1 MISYKCLFAVAV
13 LSLDSAIPAK
23 AWQLLQAPVMSPWA
37 QLVDPAAP
45 LPEYPRPQ
53 MTRTSWLNLNGIW
66 EFKAGNVGDSV
77 PTNQTLAGEILVPFP
92 MESVISG
99 VAAQHP
105 RSWYRRQ
112 FVVPPAWNGQKILL
126 HLEAVDWESEV
137 FIDGV
142 SCGIHRGGYDK
153 MTYDI
158 TSKVTTAGPH
168 EMIVRVYDP
177 TDLGGYPRGKQT
189 LDKALN
195 DVVYTSCTGIWQTV
209 WLEPVPQTSVDD
221 LKLVPDIDNSQLN
234 VTVTLAG
241 PTAGMTVTAV
251 AKDGAT
257 VVGTV
262 TGAPNAV
269 LQLSVPTPK
278 LWSPSSPFLY
288 DLEVTVSNGA
298 TQLDSVGSYFGMRK
312 ISLGTSGGFVKMLL
326 NNQFTFQ
333 YGPLDQGF
341 WPDGIYTPPTDD
353 ALKSDIEQAK
363 ILGCNMIRKH
373 IKVESARWYYWA
385 DKLGMLVW
393 QDMPSCNSYNSTP
406 QPIDKPQFKAELTR
420 MVDSRRNHPSIISWV
435 IFNERQGQH
444 DTVALTDFLKAR
456 DPSRLVN
463 QASGWDDAGG
473 GDVLDNHRY
482 PEPVCPTSATRA
494 VVCGE
499 YGGVGLPV
507 TNHIWG
513 RGFEYITVADSNA
526 LTNKFEEMSF
536 QVSDYTANRGLSAAV
551 YTQITDVESELN
563 GFLTYDR
570 QFRKSDAD
578 RIRASI
584 AQAGSAITIPALIP
598 SSQTVGQTWK
608 YTTTTPASDWSSSAF
623 SDTAWTSALGAFGTI
638 STPRTQWNTPDIW
651 LRRTFNPGTLTASQ
665 LPDLR
670 FSVFHDENA
679 EIYINGVL
687 AATIG
692 GYNSNYAL
700 FPLTTAGQ
708 NAILPNATNVL
719 AVHCRQTSGG
729 QFIDVGLSLLQGG
742 VVVPPRP
749 VPTQPTTLL
758 VRNGKFGPSLGWS
771 SVPNATTYQIKRS
784 LTSGGPYTNLLLSSP
799 INAVIDTAVANGVT
813 YYYVVSA
820 MNASGESVNSAQ
832 IAVTAVI
839 APTPPPPPPPPVPQ
853 TTLAAW
859 FKADALNS
867 TNGALVPSWTDSSG
881 SGNNA
886 TQATTTSQPTY
897 VTAAINGRPAV
908 RFNAAESDNLAFTRP
923 VKDNFAI
930 FCVFRSSQG
939 VGTGTNFYNGAG
951 LVSGEKSGAVN
962 DFGLSL
968 NANGKLLAGSGS
980 PEVSITSTGSTFNNG
995 SAHVAVFK
1003 RTKVTGLLE
1012 LFADG
1017 VAQGTATGGVQ
1028 SLTAPDS
1035 LILGSHPVL
1044 NNYLT
1049 GDIAEVKIYDGIMND
1064 ADRSAVSS
1072 ALAYKYGIGPAVSAR
1087 APADFLVVAGNVR
1100 ATLTWT
1106 PVMEANS
1113 YTVSRSATPDGPFTS
1128 IAQNLTSSTFVDL
1141 TATPGKNHYYKV
1153 TASNESG
1160 VGLSSETFGVL
1171 VPMPVVGISAD
1182 SSSVTVR
1189 WPDWASGWILN
1200 SSSDLQQGT
1209 WSPVLQSPTTNGGV
1223 KELVFQ
1229 LDSPAKFFRLVSPT
1243 P

>member
-1 MISYKCLFAVAV
+1 MKPPSIRLSRQFGLLAAAV
-13 LSLDSAIPAK
+13 LSLISTIPAE

-53 MTRTSWLNLNGIW
+53 MTRSNWLNLNGIW
-66 EFKAGNVGDSV
+66 QFKAGNVGDPV

-112 FVVPPAWNGQKILL
+112 FVVPPAWSGQKILL

-177 TDLGGYPRGKQT
+177 TDSAGYPRGKQT

-195 DVVYTSCTGIWQTV
+195 DVIYTSCTGIWQTV
-209 WLEPVPQTSVDD
+209 WLEPVPQTSVED
-221 LKLVPDIDNSQLN
+221 LKLVPDIDNSRLN

-241 PTAGMTVTAV
+241 ATAGMTVTAV
-251 AKDGAT
+251 AKDGDT

-288 DLEVTVSNGA
+288 NLEVTVSNGA

-341 WPDGIYTPPTDD
+341 WPDGIYTAPTDD

-393 QDMPSCNSYNSTP
+393 QDMPSCNSYNSEA

-435 IFNERQGQH
+435 IFNEGQGQH
-444 DTVALTDFLKAR
+444 DTVELTNFLKTR

-463 QASGWDDAGG
+463 QASGWTDFGG
-473 GDVLDNHRY
+473 GDVFDYHHY
-482 PEPVCPTSATRA
+482 TDPVSPASATRA

-507 TNHIWG
+507 ANHIWG
-513 RGFEYITVADSNA
+513 SGFEYTSVADSNA
-526 LTNKFEEMSF
+526 LTAKFEEMSY
-536 QVSDYTANRGLSAAV
+536 QLSDFTANSGLSAAV

-570 QFRKSDAD
+570 QVRKPDAD

-584 AQAGSAITIPALIP
+584 AQASSGTPALMP
-598 SSQTVGQTWK
+598 SSQSVAQTWK
-608 YTTTTPASDWSSSAF
+608 YTTTTPASDWYASGF
-623 SDTAWTSALGAFGTI
+623 SDTAWTSAPGAFGTI
-638 STPRTQWNTPDIW
+638 GNRRTTWNTPDIW

-665 LPDLR
+665 LPNLR
-670 FSVFHDENA
+670 FSVFHDEAA

-692 GYNSNYAL
+692 GNNSNYAL
-700 FPLTTAGQ
+700 FALTTAGQ
-708 NAILPNATNVL
+708 NAILSNATNVL
-719 AVHCRQTSGG
+719 AVHCHQTSGG
-729 QFIDVGLSLLQGG
+729 QFIDVGLSLLQDAIA
-742 VVVPPRP
+742 VPPRP

-758 VRNGKFGPSLGWS
+758 VKNGKFGPSLGWS
-771 SVPNATTYQIKRS
+771 AVPNATNYQIKRS
-784 LTSGGPYTNLLLSSP
+784 LTSDGPYTNLLLSSP
-799 INAVIDTAVANGVT
+799 INAVIDTTATNGVT

-832 IAVTAVI
+832 IAVTAVV
-839 APTPPPPPPPPVPQ
+839 PPPPPVPQ
-853 TTLAAW
+853 PTLAAW

-867 TNGALVPSWTDSSG
+867 TDGALVPSWIDSSG
-881 SGNNA
+881 SGNTA
-886 TQATTTSQPTY
+886 TQAATASQPTY

-930 FCVFRSSQG
+930 FCVFRSTQG
-939 VGTGTNFYNGAG
+939 IGTGTNFYEGAG
-951 LVSGEKSGAVN
+951 LVSGEKAGATN

-968 NANGKLLAGSGS
+968 NANGKLLAGTGN
-980 PEVSITSTGSTFNNG
+980 PERTIASTGTTFKNG

-1003 RTKVTGLLE
+1003 RTKATGSLE

-1017 VAQGTATGGVQ
+1017 VPQGTATGGVQ

-1087 APADFLVVAGNVR
+1087 APADFLVVPGNVR

-1113 YTVSRSATPDGPFTS
+1113 YTVSRSATPDGPFTP
-1128 IAQNLTSSTFVDL
+1128 IAQNLTSGTFVDL

-1160 VGLSSETFGVL
+1160 VGLSSDTFGVL

-1209 WSPVLQSPTTNGGV
+1209 WSPVLASPTTNGGV
-1223 KELVFQ
+1223 KELVIPV
-1229 LDSPAKFFRLVSPT
+1229 DSSMKFFRLASPT

>member
-1 MISYKCLFAVAV
+1 MKFSLVSRQLAVAV
-13 LSLDSAIPAK
+13 LWLASAAIVA

-53 MTRTSWLNLNGIW
+53 MTRANWLNLNGVW
-66 EFKAGNVGDSV
+66 EFKAGNVGDPV

-112 FVVPPAWNGQKILL
+112 FVVPPAWSGQKILL

-209 WLEPVPQTSVDD
+209 WLEPVPQTSVAD
-221 LKLVPDIDNSQLN
+221 LKLVPDIDNSRLN

-288 DLEVTVSNGA
+288 NLEVTVSNGA

-341 WPDGIYTPPTDD
+341 WPDGIYTAPTDD

-373 IKVESARWYYWA
+373 LKVESARWYYWA

-406 QPIDKPQFKAELTR
+406 QTIDTTQFKAELTR

-435 IFNERQGQH
+435 IFNEGQGQH
-444 DTVALTDFLKAR
+444 DTVALTDFLKTR

-463 QASGWDDAGG
+463 QASGWTDFGG
-473 GDVLDNHRY
+473 GDVLDNHHY
-482 PEPVCPTSATRA
+482 TDPVSPASATRA

-513 RGFEYITVADSNA
+513 SGFEYTTVADSNA
-526 LTNKFEEMSF
+526 LATKFEEMSL
-536 QVSDYTANRGLSAAV
+536 QLSDFVGNSGLSAAV

-570 QFRKSDAD
+570 QVRKPDAD

-584 AQAGSAITIPALIP
+584 AQASSVITIPALMP

-608 YTTTTPASDWSSSAF
+608 YTTTAPASDWFTSAF
-623 SDTAWTSALGAFGTI
+623 SDTAWSSGLGAFGTI
-638 STPRTQWNTPDIW
+638 GNRRTTWNTPDIW
-651 LRRTFNPGTLTASQ
+651 LRRTFNPGSLTPSQ
-665 LPDLR
+665 LPNLR
-670 FSVFHDENA
+670 FSVFHDENT

-687 AATIG
+687 AATIS

-700 FPLTTAGQ
+700 FSLTTAGQ

-729 QFIDVGLSLLQGG
+729 QFIDVGLSLLQGS

-749 VPTQPTTLL
+749 VPSQPTTLL
-758 VRNGKFGPSLGWS
+758 VKNGKSGPSLGWS
-771 SVPNATTYQIKRS
+771 AVPNATIYQIKRS
-784 LTSGGPYTNLLLSSP
+784 LTSGGPYTNLLLTSP
-799 INAVIDTAVANGVT
+799 INAVIDTAVTNGVT

-832 IAVTAVI
+832 IAMTAVI
-839 APTPPPPPPPPVPQ
+839 APPPPVPQ
-853 TTLAAW
+853 PTLAAW

-867 TNGALVPSWTDSSG
+867 TNGALVASWTDSSG
-881 SGNNA
+881 SGNPA
-886 TQATTTSQPTY
+886 TQGTTTSQPSY
-897 VTAAINGRPAV
+897 VSAAINGRPAV
-908 RFNAAESDNLAFTRP
+908 RFNAAESDNLAFNRP

-930 FCVFRSSQG
+930 FCVFRSTQG
-939 VGTGTNFYNGAG
+939 LGTGTNFYEGAG
-951 LVSGEKSGAVN
+951 LVSGEKGGVTD

-968 NANGKLLAGSGS
+968 NANGKLLAGTGS
-980 PEVSITSTGSTFNNG
+980 PDATIASTGSTFKNG

-1003 RTKVTGLLE
+1003 RTKATGLLE

-1017 VAQGTATGGVQ
+1017 VPQGTATGGVQ
-1028 SLTAPDS
+1028 SLTAPAS

-1049 GDIAEVKIYDGIMND
+1049 GDIAEVKIYDGIISD

-1087 APADFLVVAGNVR
+1087 APADFLAVTGNLR

-1106 PVMEANS
+1106 PVMEANG
-1113 YTVSRSATPDGPFTS
+1113 YTISWSATPDGPFTQ

-1141 TATPGKNHYYKV
+1141 NAVPGKTNYYKV
-1153 TASNESG
+1153 TAFNESG
-1160 VGLSSETFGVL
+1160 AGLSSTVVGVL
-1171 VPMPVVGISAD
+1171 VSMPVVGISTG
-1182 SSSVTVR
+1182 SGSVTLR
-1189 WPDWASGWILN
+1189 WPDWANGWILN
-1200 SSSDLQQGT
+1200 SSISLQPET
-1209 WSPVLQSPTTNGGV
+1209 WSPVLVVPTSSSGM
-1223 KELVFQ
+1223 KELILP
-1229 LDSPAKFFRLVSPT
+1229 LDSPMKFFRLASPT

>member
-1 MISYKCLFAVAV
+1 MKKPSSRLPRQFSLFAAAV
-13 LSLDSAIPAK
+13 LSFISTIPAA

-53 MTRTSWLNLNGIW
+53 MTRASWLNLNGIW
-66 EFKAGNVGDSV
+66 EFKSGNVGDPV
-77 PTNQTLAGEILVPFP
+77 PTNQTLPGEILVPFP

-112 FVVPPAWNGQKILL
+112 FVLPPAWSGQKILL

-177 TDLGGYPRGKQT
+177 TDLAGYPRGKQT

-195 DVVYTSCTGIWQTV
+195 DVIYTSCTGIWQTV
-209 WLEPVPQTSVDD
+209 WLEPVPQTSVAD
-221 LKLVPDIDNSQLN
+221 LKLVPDIDNSRLN
-234 VTVTLAG
+234 VTVTLSG

-326 NNQFTFQ
+326 NNQFTLQ
-333 YGPLDQGF
+333 YGPLDQGY
-341 WPDGIYTPPTDD
+341 WPDGIYTAPTDD

-363 ILGCNMIRKH
+363 VLGCNMIRKH
-373 IKVESARWYYWA
+373 LKVESARWYYWA

-393 QDMPSCNSYNSTP
+393 QEMPSCNSYTSTP
-406 QPIDKPQFKAELTR
+406 QTIDAIQFKAELTR

-435 IFNERQGQH
+435 IFNENQGQH
-444 DTVALTDFLKAR
+444 DTVALGDYVKAR

-463 QASGWDDAGG
+463 HASGYSDFGG
-473 GDVLDNHRY
+473 GDVLDSHHY
-482 PEPVCPTSATRA
+482 TDPVCPTSATRA

-513 RGFEYITVADSNA
+513 SGFEYTTVADSNA
-526 LTNKFEEMSF
+526 LATKFEDMSM
-536 QVSDYTANRGLSAAV
+536 QLSDLAANSGLSAAV

-570 QFRKSDAD
+570 QVRKPDAD
-578 RIRASI
+578 RIRAAI
-584 AQAGSAITIPALIP
+584 AQAGSGVPALMP
-598 SSQTVGQTWK
+598 SSQAVGQTWK
-608 YTTTTPASDWSSSAF
+608 YTTTTPASDWFTSGF
-623 SDTAWTSALGAFGTI
+623 SDTAWTSGLGAFGTI
-638 STPRTQWNTPDIW
+638 GNRRTTWNTPDIW
-651 LRRTFNPGTLTASQ
+651 LRRTFNPGALTASQ
-665 LPDLR
+665 LPNLR
-670 FSVFHDENA
+670 FSVFHDENT

-700 FPLTTAGQ
+700 FALTTAGQ
-708 NAILPNATNVL
+708 NAILPNASNVL

-742 VVVPPRP
+742 VVLPPRP
-749 VPTQPTTLL
+749 VPTQPTTVL
-758 VRNGKFGPSLGWS
+758 VINGKFGPSLGWS
-771 SVPNATTYQIKRS
+771 AVPNATTYQIKRS
-784 LTSGGPYTNLLLSSP
+784 LTSGGPYTNLLFSSP
-799 INAVIDTAVANGVT
+799 INAVIDTAATNGVT

-820 MNASGESVNSAQ
+820 INASGASANSAE
-832 IAVTAVI
+832 ISVTAIV
-839 APTPPPPPPPPVPQ
+839 APPPPVPQ
-853 TTLAAW
+853 PTLAAW
-859 FKADALNS
+859 FKADALND
-867 TNGALVPSWTDSSG
+867 TNGALVASWIDSSG
-881 SGNNA
+881 SGNTA
-886 TQATTTSQPTY
+886 TQSATTSQPSY
-897 VTAAINGRPAV
+897 VSAAINGRPAV

-930 FCVFRSSQG
+930 FCVFRSTQG
-939 VGTGTNFYNGAG
+939 LGTGTNFYEGAG
-951 LVSGEKSGAVN
+951 LVSGEKGGVTN

-968 NANGKLLAGSGS
+968 NANGRLLAGTGS
-980 PEVSITSTGSTFNNG
+980 PDVTIASTGSTFKNG

-1003 RTKVTGLLE
+1003 RTKATGLLE

-1017 VAQGTATGGVQ
+1017 VAQGTVTGGVQ
-1028 SLTAPDS
+1028 SLTAPAS

-1049 GDIAEVKIYDGIMND
+1049 GDIAEVKIYDGIISD

-1072 ALAYKYGIGPAVSAR
+1072 ALAYKYGIGPAVPAR
-1087 APADFLVVAGNVR
+1087 APADFLAVAGNLQ

-1106 PVMEANS
+1106 PVMEANG
-1113 YTVSRSATPDGPFTS
+1113 YTVSRSDAPDGPFIP

-1141 TATPGKNHYYKV
+1141 NATPGKTNYYKV
-1153 TASNESG
+1153 TSYNESG
-1160 VGLSSETFGVL
+1160 VGLSSTVFGVI
-1171 VPMPVVGISAD
+1171 VPMPVVGISTG
-1182 SSSVTVR
+1182 SGSVTLR
-1189 WPDWASGWILN
+1189 WPDWANGWILN
-1200 SSSDLQQGT
+1200 SSISLQQGT
-1209 WSPVLQSPTTNGGV
+1209 WTPVMASPTTSGGM
-1223 KELVFQ
+1223 KELVLP
-1229 LDSPAKFFRLVSPT
+1229 LDSPMKFFRLASPT

>member
-1 MISYKCLFAVAV
+1 MTATPLA
-13 LSLDSAIPAK
+13 
-23 AWQLLQAPVMSPWA
+23 AWQLQQAPLMTPWA

-53 MTRTSWLNLNGIW
+53 MTRANWLNLNGIW
-66 EFKAGNVGDSV
+66 QFKAGNVNDSV
-77 PTNQTLAGEILVPFP
+77 PTNQTLPGEILVPFP
-92 MESVISG
+92 MESVLSG

-158 TSKVTTAGPH
+158 TSKVATAGPH

-177 TDLGGYPRGKQT
+177 TDLAGYPRGKQT

-209 WLEPVPQTSVDD
+209 WLEPVPLTSVAN
-221 LKLVPDIDNSQLN
+221 LKLVPDIDNNRLN

-241 PTAGMTVTAV
+241 PSSGVTVTAV
-251 AKDGAT
+251 AKDGTT

-269 LQLSVPTPK
+269 LQLSVPSPK
-278 LWSPSSPFLY
+278 LWSPTSPFLY
-288 DLEVTVSNGA
+288 DLAITVSNGA

-312 ISLGTSGGFVKMLL
+312 ISLGTSNGFVKMLL

-341 WPDGIYTPPTDD
+341 WPDGIYTAPTDD

-393 QDMPSCNSYNSTP
+393 QDMPSCNSYTSTP
-406 QPIDKPQFKAELTR
+406 QTIDTTQFKTELTR
-420 MVDSRRNHPSIISWV
+420 MVESHWNSPSIISWV
-435 IFNERQGQH
+435 IFNEGQGQH
-444 DTVALTDFLKAR
+444 DTETLVADVKAR

-463 QASGWDDAGG
+463 QASGY
-473 GDVLDNHRY
+473 GDVGVGDILDGHHY
-482 PEPVCPTSATRA
+482 TDPVCPASATRA

-499 YGGVGLPV
+499 YGGLGLPV

-513 RGFEYITVADSNA
+513 VGFAYTTMADSNA
-526 LTNKFEEMSF
+526 LTTKFEEMSL
-536 QVSDYTANRGLSAAV
+536 QLSDFAANSGLSAAV

-570 QFRKSDAD
+570 QVRKPDAD

-584 AQAGSAITIPALIP
+584 AQVGSGSPALML
-598 SSQTVGQTWK
+598 SSQTVAQTWK
-608 YTTTTPASDWSSSAF
+608 YTTANPASDWFTSGF
-623 SDTAWTSALGAFGTI
+623 SDTAWTSGSGAFGTI
-638 STPRTQWNTPDIW
+638 GTHGTTWNTSDIW
-651 LRRTFNPGTLTASQ
+651 LRRTFNPGTLTAAQ
-665 LPDLR
+665 LPNLR
-670 FSVFHDENA
+670 FSVFHDEDT

-687 AATIG
+687 AATLG
-692 GYNSNYAL
+692 GYNSNYA
-700 FPLTTAGQ
+700 FFALTTAGQ
-708 NAILPNATNVL
+708 NAIVSNATNVI
-719 AVHCRQTSGG
+719 AVHCHQTSGG

-749 VPTQPTTLL
+749 VPLQPTSL
-758 VRNGKFGPSLGWS
+758 VIKNGQFGPSLGWA
-771 SVPNATTYQIKRS
+771 SVANATTYQIKRS
-784 LTSGGPYTNLLLSSP
+784 LTSGGPYTNKVLTSP
-799 INAVIDTAVANGVT
+799 INGVIDTSVTNGTT

-820 MNASGESVNSAQ
+820 MNATGESAVSPE
-832 IAVTAVI
+832 IAVSAVI
-839 APTPPPPPPPPVPQ
+839 MPPPPVPPPS
-853 TTLAAW
+853 LSAW
-859 FKADALNS
+859 FKAEALS
-867 TNGALVPSWTDSSG
+867 GFANGDLVGSWIDSSG
-881 SGNNA
+881 KGNHA
-886 TQATTTSQPTY
+886 TQSV
-897 VTAAINGRPAV
+897 VTPKPSYLSSAINGRPAV
-908 RFNAAESDNLAFTRP
+908 HFNAAESDCLSFTRP
-923 VKDNFAI
+923 VKDDFAI

-939 VGTGTNFYNGAG
+939 IGTGTNFYNGAG
-951 LVSGEKSGAVN
+951 LVSGEMSGATN

-980 PEVSITSTGSTFNNG
+980 PETSIASTGSTYNNG

-1017 VAQGTATGGVQ
+1017 ISQGTATGGIQ
-1028 SLTAPDS
+1028 SLTAPTT
-1035 LILGSHPVL
+1035 LVLGSHPVL

-1049 GDIAEVKIYDGIMND
+1049 GDIAEVKIYDGIMSD
-1064 ADRSAVSS
+1064 ADRAAVSS
-1072 ALAYKYGIGPAVSAR
+1072 ALAFKYGLAAAVLPR
-1087 APADFLVVAGNVR
+1087 PPTDFGIVAGNHQ
-1100 ATLTWT
+1100 ASLSWS
-1106 PVMEANS
+1106 PLIEANT
-1113 YTVSRSATPDGPFTS
+1113 YIVSGSATVDGPFTP
-1128 IAQNLTSSTFVDL
+1128 IAQNLTTTSFVDL
-1141 TATPGKNHYYKV
+1141 TAIPGQTKYYRV
-1153 TASNESG
+1153 QAYNESG
-1160 VGLSSETFGVL
+1160 TGIGTSVIGVL
-1171 VPMPVVGISAD
+1171 VPMPTVDISV
-1182 SSSVTVR
+1182 STSTVTIH
-1189 WPDWASGWILN
+1189 WPSWASDWTLH
-1200 SSSDLQQGT
+1200 SSPDLLSIH
-1209 WSPVLQSPTTNGGV
+1209 WSPVAASPVDHAGALEVTIPR
-1223 KELVFQ
+1223 
-1229 LDSPAKFFRLVSPT
+1229 DSSKKFFRLVCPSP
-1243 P
+1243 